1 MKWIPPLTEEAL
13 IFDQLQIE
21 LFERYR
27 KLYKEEEDIS
37 KQNLQK
43 LTYYHKRH

>member
-1 MKWIPPLTEEAL
+1 MDSSTNRRSIE
-13 IFDQLQIE
+13 FDRLQIE

-27 KLYKEEEDIS
+27 KLYKEEKDIS

-43 LTYYHKRH
+43 LTY